1 MISMNVGVAGV
12 GRGQLVH
19 RLDATSR
26 DMPGG
31 EMPYKAK
38 LCPPGDKETKGKVSL
53 WCSRLGA
60 QGSTEPLP
68 EQVWAVETRQKGPF
82 QLKWAAP
89 F

>member
-26 DMPGG
+26 DRPGG

-53 WCSRLGA
+53 WCLGLGLRGLQSHCQSESGLWR
-60 QGSTEPLP
+60 QGKKAHFS
-68 EQVWAVETRQKGPF
+68 
-82 QLKWAAP
+82 
-89 F
+89 